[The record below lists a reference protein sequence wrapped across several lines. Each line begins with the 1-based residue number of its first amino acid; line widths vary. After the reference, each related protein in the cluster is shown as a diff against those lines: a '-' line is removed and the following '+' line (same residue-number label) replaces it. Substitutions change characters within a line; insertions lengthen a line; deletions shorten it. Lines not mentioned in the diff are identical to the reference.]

1 MSGFGDAG
9 AVTPEINHTLMSTG
23 DLGASLMDAVTGYE
37 CVADMLMTEMTAMG
51 LNTSSTAVVGWQGV
65 GGEMMQMT
73 AAQFMAICEAASA
86 WVRIGQTQA
95 GEVAAAHSAAVN
107 AMIPAEVCVT
117 NRTTQAALVATNPPF
132 MQNTPAILMLDAQYG
147 QFWIQNATQRTGYG
161 AVVTQALDAIAV
173 PAPFSPTAA
182 NPAAAAA
189 GAGEDAA
196 QSGMQ
201 GALQAGSKATQAA
214 DGPAKDAM
222 AAPSSAEGLASSMA
236 GQLGGAFGQVGSAF
250 GQFTQIGGQLPSML
264 GQAPQMFSGLL
275 GPLSSMNGANAAT
288 LAPEALGAAGA
299 PMAGLGGVGALAGA
313 GGGGG
318 GLVSGSSALSSTFVR
333 PASSFSSPTA
343 PTLPAGWQGGG
354 SASEASQARP
364 AGMGGGGLYGA
375 PAAMGREGGS
385 ESADKQ
391 ARTMQVTARP
401 SSNRGERQRI

>member
-1 MSGFGDAG
+1 MSAFGDAG
-9 AVTPEINHTLMSTG
+9 AVTPEVNHTLMSTG
-23 DLGASLMDAVTGYE
+23 DLGASLMDAVAGYE
-37 CVADMLMTEMTAMG
+37 CVADMLMAELTAMG

-73 AAQFMAICEAASA
+73 AAQFMAVCEAASA

-95 GEVAAAHSAAVN
+95 GEVAAAHASAVN

-117 NRTTQAALVATNPPF
+117 NRTTQAGLVATNPPF

-147 QFWIQNATQRTGYG
+147 EFWVQNATQRTGYG

-173 PAPFSPTAA
+173 PAPFSPAAA

-201 GALQAGSKATQAA
+201 GALQASSKATQAA
-214 DGPAKDAM
+214 DDPAKDAM
-222 AAPSSAEGLASSMA
+222 AGPSSAEGLASSMA
-236 GQLGGAFGQVGSAF
+236 GQLGGVFGQVGSEF

-275 GPLSSMNGANAAT
+275 GPLSSMNGAT
-288 LAPEALGAAGA
+288 LAPEAAGAAGA

-318 GLVSGSSALSSTFVR
+318 GMVSGSSALSSTFVR
-333 PASSFSSPTA
+333 PASSFSSPAT

-354 SASEASQARP
+354 SATEASQARP

-385 ESADKQ
+385 GSADKPN
-391 ARTMQVTARP
+391 RTMQVTARP
-401 SSNRGERQRI
+401 SSNGGERQRI